1 MCSRQP
7 QRHPGPCRRPSG
19 FVRGYLTL
27 DPKRASVVR
36 AAGDRSALR
45 EGEVHVWTAELCA
58 SRERVDDFVLS
69 LSPGETLRAS
79 KYVFERDRENFILCR
94 GMLRALLGAYLAVPG
109 PAVEIST
116 DLRGKPELARH
127 LRGSDLRFNLSHSH
141 GLAIFAF
148 TRGKEVGVDA
158 ELIRQDI
165 EAEEIAQRYFS
176 DDERREL
183 GRLGDA
189 ERTSGFF
196 ACWTRKEA
204 YLKARGD
211 GLGAALDSFSVTLT
225 PAQPVLLRSEDAH
238 RWSIYSFELAKGW
251 ATALVVEGVPNRI
264 VLGQVP

>member
-1 MCSRQP
+1 M
-7 QRHPGPCRRPSG
+7 
-19 FVRGYLTL
+19 L
-27 DPKRASVVR
+27 DPKSTRVVR
-36 AAGDRSALR
+36 ATAGDRNTLR

-148 TRGKEVGVDA
+148 TRGPNGNFA
-158 ELIRQDI
+158 FNFF
-165 EAEEIAQRYFS
+165 IA
-176 DDERREL
+176 L
-183 GRLGDA
+183 N
-189 ERTSGFF
+189 
-196 ACWTRKEA
+196 
-204 YLKARGD
+204 
-211 GLGAALDSFSVTLT
+211 
-225 PAQPVLLRSEDAH
+225 AQPDLKFNFDRQTYRQS
-238 RWSIYSFELAKGW
+238 R
-251 ATALVVEGVPNRI
+251 
-264 VLGQVP
+264 